1 MHPSEPTRTTPSR
14 VALATC
20 RHRLRAAVAIL
31 SGAVVVARDAV
42 ATRDRAI
49 AELQAADRAQ
59 DAFVVAAAHEL
70 KTPLTAIKG
79 HGQLLRLQAR
89 GGTLGPAR
97 LDEGLAEID
106 RAAGILAAQLD
117 ALIAEVEAEPAA
129 PAALAEEWP
138 RG

>member
-1 MHPSEPTRTTPSR
+1 
-14 VALATC
+14 
-20 RHRLRAAVAIL
+20 
-31 SGAVVVARDAV
+31 
-42 ATRDRAI
+42 
-49 AELQAADRAQ
+49 
-59 DAFVVAAAHEL
+59 VAAAHEL

-79 HGQLLRLQAR
+79 HGQLLRLRAR
-89 GGTLGPAR
+89 GGTLGPER